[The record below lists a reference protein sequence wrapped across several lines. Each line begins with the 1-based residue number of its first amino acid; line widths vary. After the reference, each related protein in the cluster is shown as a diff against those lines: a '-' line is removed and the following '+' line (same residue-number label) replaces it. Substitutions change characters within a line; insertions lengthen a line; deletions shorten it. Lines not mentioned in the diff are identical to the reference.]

1 MAATLLCLL
10 TPSSEAVEKSGQ
22 RQHGANPLGSPA
34 ATLSNI
40 NNISVWLRDDGW
52 GARDPETGNSGLTF
66 PRQTA
71 TAVFQHGVLWGGN
84 VNDGRSPALRVGGQT
99 YSIGTARGRMIS
111 RGVPENPTNPGV
123 RIYRVRPDYAA
134 ADLILDAAEINHVSP
149 GQVTQQMINLVRA
162 QYQTD
167 WAEWPATYGAPFV
180 DVDQNGV
187 YNPTIDTPGITNA
200 SQTVWF
206 VANDLDSARTS
217 ALYGSP
223 PIGLEM
229 QVTVWAYSRV
239 SPPYSSVIFKRDRV
253 IYKGT
258 LTTPANATITDM
270 YLTQWVDPDV
280 GNSVDDFAG
289 CDTALGLAF
298 GYNATATDANYAA
311 FGLLPPAIGYD
322 MVQGPIIHTGNP
334 SDSAIFDLRK
344 RWGYR
349 NLPVSAAIYF
359 AAGGSISDP
368 PFTYQGTIQ
377 WYNLMQGLIPTTGL
391 PFIHPRVPGV
401 PTKFWLDGD
410 PITGTGR
417 IDGIISGPSDRRIA
431 LSAGPFTMA
440 LGDTQEVVEAII
452 AGLGTDYLNSVTR
465 VKSYSAIV
473 QNDYNGLL
481 QILTSAAES
490 GNETPATVRL
500 EQNYPNPF
508 NPNTTISYQL
518 SANTLVSLKVF
529 DILGREITTLVN
541 EVKTPGRHS
550 VTWNAANFS
559 SGVYFCRF
567 ATGAHTELRTMV
579 LIK

>member
-1 MAATLLCLL
+1 MVATLLFLL
-10 TPSSEAVEKSGQ
+10 TLSSEAVEKPGQ
-22 RQHGANPLGSPA
+22 HRHAANPLGSPA

-84 VNDGRSPALRVGGQT
+84 VNDGGSPALRVGGQT

-134 ADLILDAAEINHVSP
+134 ADLILDAAEINHVPP

-167 WAEWPATYGAPFV
+167 WAEWPATYGAPFL

-200 SQTVWF
+200 NQTVWF
-206 VANDLDSARTS
+206 VANDLDAARTN

-280 GNSVDDFAG
+280 GNSADDFAG
-289 CDTALGLAF
+289 CDSALGLEYA
-298 GYNATATDANYAA
+298 YNAAATDADYAT
-311 FGLLPPAIGYD
+311 FGLLPPAVGYD
-322 MVQGPIIHTGNP
+322 MVQGPIVPGTP
-334 SDSAIFDLRK
+334 SDTAIFNLSK
-344 RWGYR
+344 RPGKR
-349 NLPVSAAIYF
+349 NLPASAVAYF

-410 PITGTGR
+410 PVAGTGR
-417 IDGIISGPSDRRIA
+417 IDGVISGPSDRRIA

-440 LGDTQEVVEAII
+440 WGDTQEVVEAII
-452 AGLGTDYLNSVTR
+452 AGLGTNYLNSVTR
-465 VKSYSAIV
+465 VKSYSTIV

-481 QILTSAAES
+481 QILTGAVES
-490 GNETPATVRL
+490 GDETPASFRL

-508 NPNTTISYQL
+508 NPSTTIGYQL
-518 SANTLVSLKVF
+518 STSSIVSLKVF
-529 DILGREITTLVN
+529 DILGREIATLVS
-541 EVKTPGRHS
+541 EVKTPGKYS
-550 VTWNAANFS
+550 ATWNAAGFS
-559 SGVYFCRF
+559 SGVYFYRF
-567 ATGAHTELRTMV
+567 TSDGHTEFRSMV